1 MMVYCQ
7 IKLQDDQDCYQ
18 KAMMV
23 IRMIRMVIILVWM
36 VNMIKR
42 LNVFDLWS
50 YA

>member
-7 IKLQDDQDCYQ
+7 IKLQDDQDYQ

-36 VNMIKR
+36 VNIFKR